1 VWLGFDDFEHKLVNV
16 RGLAGV
22 SGGTLPAKIWHD
34 FMDQATRDRPLDTF
48 APPAELGGQVLNPT
62 TTAPPQ
68 TVPQTTQPPQNP
80 GQPQPTLP
88 PPTQPGPSLPPPT
101 QPGVT
106 QPTIRG

>member
-1 VWLGFDDFEHKLVNV
+1 
-16 RGLAGV
+16 
-22 SGGTLPAKIWHD
+22 
-34 FMDQATRDRPLDTF
+34 MDQATRNRPLDTF
-48 APPAELGGQVLNPT
+48 PLPAELGGQVLNPT

-80 GQPQPTLP
+80 GQPQPTVP

-106 QPTIRG
+106 QPTFRG